1 MNHGFI
7 IHIWP
12 EPREIKNQKPAL
24 RGSIEHIASGE
35 KHYFKSLSDLI
46 VHITPYLNEM
56 NVKQERAFQ
65 LLYWLKRKQL
75 SSQKENRLTKKSHKK
90 NSII

>member
-7 IHIWP
+7 IRIWP
-12 EPREIKNQKPAL
+12 EPREIKNRKPAL
-24 RGSIEHIASGE
+24 RGTIEHIASRE
-35 KHYFKSLSDLI
+35 KYYFKSLSDLI
-46 VHITPYLNEM
+46 VLITPYLDEM

-75 SSQKENRLTKKSHKK
+75 ASQKENRLTNKKSHK
-90 NSII
+90 